1 MKCRLP
7 IKIYSV
13 LSLLFLI
20 LLIASVDCSRKGN
33 KQKYNSDLI
42 HIASFVSENPLRA
55 LDSLQCVDQDKLSN
69 CDRHLYDYITIKA
82 KDKAFIRH
90 TSDSLILDVLGYYS
104 DYPDD
109 PIYTEALYYAG
120 RVYSD
125 LGDLSTAL
133 QYFQLSLDNLE
144 ETKDT
149 TKLQN
154 RLNFQIGGVLRKLRL
169 YDKAIPYFSQALK
182 YELEENDSSGIVYA
196 QQALGTL
203 YHELGVLQNEN
214 AMEERYLEIADSI
227 LTCSLDYAANLSKTF
242 AADSKVFLSGVKQ
255 AKGDIHSALNL
266 VRDTPEQVDSIQRN
280 VALAY
285 AADIYQEAGIM
296 DTAYMYAHELV
307 VNEDILNKKTGY
319 SIILSPE
326 FRNML
331 HPDTLNRY
339 YAEYKEVLETY
350 FDDNPNEQ
358 ALIQESMYNYQ
369 THERKSIKVQE
380 EKKVLLWVVVGFAFL
395 VVIMAFV
402 ILYMKY
408 KNRNNL
414 VKMREKLDNLQILK
428 QGISQATAPDGT
440 CEGGQ
445 IVSFPMTTMSEQA
458 LRQQLK
464 EELMALYN
472 QNNDVVTPQAILE
485 SEVYA
490 HLQQLLKEK
499 KPMGDALWDK
509 LEETVVAASPRFI
522 SSLKLLTCDKLT
534 TRERHTAL
542 LVKCGFRPV
551 DLTILLALT
560 NGAIVSRRQ
569 KLADKVFEQK
579 VNVKVIDG
587 IVRLL

>member
-1 MKCRLP
+1 M
-7 IKIYSV
+7 
-13 LSLLFLI
+13 
-20 LLIASVDCSRKGN
+20 D
-33 KQKYNSDLI
+33 
-42 HIASFVSENPLRA
+42 
-55 LDSLQCVDQDKLSN
+55 
-69 CDRHLYDYITIKA
+69 
-82 KDKAFIRH
+82 
-90 TSDSLILDVLGYYS
+90 
-104 DYPDD
+104 
-109 PIYTEALYYAG
+109 
-120 RVYSD
+120 
-125 LGDLSTAL
+125 
-133 QYFQLSLDNLE
+133 
-144 ETKDT
+144 
-149 TKLQN
+149 
-154 RLNFQIGGVLRKLRL
+154 LRL
-169 YDKAIPYFSQALK
+169 YKDASKYFSKMLSHKMA
-182 YELEENDSSGIVYA
+182 EENNDSSGIVYA
-196 QQALGTL
+196 QQGLGASYYNLGTL
-203 YHELGVLQNEN
+203 QDNDSI
-214 AMEERYLEIADSI
+214 AIRYLESSDSI
-227 LTCSLDYAANLSKTF
+227 LSISLDYADNLPQFFKTKSKMLL
-242 AADSKVFLSGVKQ
+242 AEVKRM
-255 AKGDIHSALNL
+255 KGDIKSALNL
-266 VRDTPEQVDSIQRN
+266 IRDTPELADSIQYA
-280 VALAY
+280 VARAY

-307 VNEDILNKKTGY
+307 VNEDVLNKKTGY

-326 FRNML
+326 FRSML
-331 HPDTLNRY
+331 HPDTLSRY
-339 YAEYKEVLETY
+339 YAEYKEVLEAY

-408 KNRNNL
+408 KNRNNI

-428 QGISQATAPDGT
+428 QELSQATAPDGT

-551 DLTILLALT
+551 DLTVLLALT

>member
-1 MKCRLP
+1 MSSGCSLQTKSRQPGPRL
-7 IKIYSV
+7 
-13 LSLLFLI
+13 LR
-20 LLIASVDCSRKGN
+20 IAGLV
-33 KQKYNSDLI
+33 SD
-42 HIASFVSENPLRA
+42 NPKRA
-55 LDSLQCVDQDKLSN
+55 LDSLNCIDYNELSVNDRHFYDFLSIKAHDKLLIN
-69 CDRHLYDYITIKA
+69 QE
-82 KDKAFIRH
+82 
-90 TSDSLILDVLGYYS
+90 SDSLILDVIDYYS
-104 DYPDD
+104 NDISD
-109 PIYTEALYYAG
+109 PIYPETLYYGG
-120 RVYSD
+120 RVYYE
-125 LGDLSTAL
+125 LGDYPTAL
-133 QYFQLSLDNLE
+133 RYFQQALDNQGQAP
-144 ETKDT
+144 DT
-149 TKLQN
+149 TDLVN
-154 RLNFQIGGVLRKLRL
+154 RLNSQIGWLLVDLRL
-169 YDKAIPYFSQALK
+169 YKDASKYFSKMLSHKMA
-182 YELEENDSSGIVYA
+182 EENNDSSGIVYA
-196 QQALGTL
+196 QQGLGASYYNLGTL
-203 YHELGVLQNEN
+203 QDNDSI
-214 AMEERYLEIADSI
+214 AIRYLESSDSI
-227 LTCSLDYAANLSKTF
+227 LSISLDYADNLPQFFKTKSKILL
-242 AADSKVFLSGVKQ
+242 AEVKRM
-255 AKGDIHSALNL
+255 KGDIKSALNL
-266 VRDTPEQVDSIQRN
+266 IRDTPELADSIQYA

-307 VNEDILNKKTGY
+307 VNEDVLNKKTGY

-339 YAEYKEVLETY
+339 YSEYKEVLEAY

-380 EKKVLLWVVVGFAFL
+380 EKKVLLWVIVGFAFL
-395 VVIMAFV
+395 VIIMAFV
-402 ILYMKY
+402 ILYLKY

-445 IVSFPMTTMSEQA
+445 IVPFPMTTMSEQA

-472 QNNDVVTPQAILE
+472 QNNDVMTPQAILE

-490 HLQQLLKEK
+490 HLQQLLKER
-499 KPMGDALWDK
+499 KPVGDALWDK

-522 SSLKLLTCDKLT
+522 SSLRLLTGDRLN
-534 TRERHTAL
+534 TRDRHTAL

-560 NGAIVSRRQ
+560 NGAVISRRQ